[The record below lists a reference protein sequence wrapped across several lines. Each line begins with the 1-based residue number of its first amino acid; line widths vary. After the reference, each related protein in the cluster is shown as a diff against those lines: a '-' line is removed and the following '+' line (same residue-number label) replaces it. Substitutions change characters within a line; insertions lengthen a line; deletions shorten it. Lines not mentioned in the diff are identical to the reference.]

1 MTGRHANIVSFI
13 ILFTSLSACGPTVS
27 HYVRVDQALS
37 QRHFDE
43 ADRVVEESHRNYGSR
58 SDLLY
63 LMDRGMTLHL
73 AGHYAESNRYFA
85 AAEDK
90 IESLYAV
97 SISQEASSFLLNDYT
112 LSYEG
117 EDFEKVMIN
126 VVAALNY
133 ALLGQW
139 DDALVEARK
148 VDHKLT
154 LLNDRYEKKNVY
166 KEDALARYL
175 SGILYEAKGEINDA
189 FISYRNAYEAFQDY
203 NKNYQTPIPSFIG
216 PDLLRTSEA
225 LGLIEEE
232 EDYRRTFPGTD
243 WEKEKSLSQKGEA
256 IFLAYVGLSPVKIDR
271 FVDIPI
277 PDGQGGIYPVRLAF
291 PRFVQQPVRSREVE
305 VRIDDR
311 SIRGEMVED
320 VGAIAVKNLDDR
332 IGRIAAKEIARATA
346 KAAASLKI
354 RQEAAKSGDPG
365 KQFLANLS
373 TDLFSLL
380 SEKADKRSWRTLPDE
395 IFLSRVP
402 LTPGS
407 HNLQVRYLDAEGRVL
422 QEHTFPLSLKAGEK
436 RFVIDRVMN

>member
-1 MTGRHANIVSFI
+1 
-13 ILFTSLSACGPTVS
+13 
-27 HYVRVDQALS
+27 
-37 QRHFDE
+37 
-43 ADRVVEESHRNYGSR
+43 
-58 SDLLY
+58 
-63 LMDRGMTLHL
+63 MTLHL
-73 AGHYAESNRYFA
+73 AGHYAESNRYLA

-97 SISQEASSFLLNDYT
+97 SISQEASSFLLNDNT

-203 NKNYQTPIPSFIG
+203 NKNYKTPIPSFIG

-225 LGLIEEE
+225 LGLNEEE
-232 EDYRRTFPGTD
+232 EEYRRAFPGMD
-243 WEKEKSLSQKGEA
+243 WEKEESLSQKGEA

-291 PRFVQQPVRSREVE
+291 PRFVQQPLRTREVE

-311 SIRGEMVED
+311 SVRGEIVED
-320 VGAIAVKNLDDR
+320 VGAIADKNLDDR
-332 IGRIAAKEIARATA
+332 IARIAAKEIARATA
-346 KAAASLKI
+346 KATASLKI

-365 KQFLANLS
+365 KQLLANLS

-395 IFLSRVP
+395 ILLSRIP
-402 LTPGS
+402 LEPGS
-407 HNLQVRYLDAEGRVL
+407 HILGVRYLDAQGRVL
-422 QEHTFPLSLKAGEK
+422 QERAFPLSLKAGEK